1 MNGCSRNGLMDGI
14 DLLIDWIETGMNES
28 SDR

>member
-1 MNGCSRNGLMDGI
+1 MDVQGINGLMDGI